1 MSLGFPKGG
10 ALGNKPV
17 CLPPFWKCRLP
28 WKRMGDRGLDCFGPK
43 GDTLGGNRRSVGK
56 AQSREGP
63 FQLSE
68 SLTSTGNFL
77 PGLIISPVPF
87 ISETVLYFT
96 SDWDTRKDVS

>member
-1 MSLGFPKGG
+1 MF
-10 ALGNKPV
+10 
-17 CLPPFWKCRLP
+17 R
-28 WKRMGDRGLDCFGPK
+28 PK
-43 GDTLGGNRRSVGK
+43 GDKLGGNRRSVRK

-87 ISETVLYFT
+87 ILEAILYFT
-96 SDWDTRKDVS
+96 SNGDI